1 MEEPQAKRSFWE
13 WLTGL
18 FSAPSPADIA
28 APVEAAAPPA
38 PAAAPVPEPLAAPPV
53 APPGIPEPS
62 PTTREAA
69 GRREEILRVQA
80 VTASLLTKKVSPGEV
95 FRHIVDG
102 AADCLQADEASLMLV
117 DGDELRVVSARKAD
131 EHVTIHFQT
140 RPTKIG
146 EGVAGWVARE
156 GKPLLL
162 NEGDD
167 FSRFTNF
174 APKGGRIRSALSVP
188 LHVEG
193 RVVGVLNANR
203 LAGGEN
209 FTADDLAVLRLFGDT
224 AALAID
230 QTSLLQT
237 VQTRARAVQTL
248 LAVTDAFSGETEPE
262 GALVKLVPVLGETFH
277 AGWAL
282 AFLGSASE
290 GRLNAI
296 AAWTPRG
303 GSRGRDGLSGV
314 GLGLTGEVPAA
325 FQNEELVFLSGLP
338 VEGTLDGSLPSRLL
352 FVPVG
357 DLGAQSRCAL
367 ILGWDDP
374 GFTPPSEDLK
384 VLEGLARQLALVLS
398 RQDRAAA
405 VGALEAEMAQARAH
419 LMEAERL
426 ATIGQSMAGVV
437 HDINAPLTAV
447 TAFAQLLQKES
458 VEPKTRERS
467 GHIIEAAQR
476 AQRLVR
482 ELLTM
487 ARPHPPSFELID
499 LHQTI
504 QVAMDLERPQ
514 CAVSGIKLTTAFDPN
529 LPKVKADPHRL
540 GQVFINL
547 LVNARQAMDS
557 AGKGTQ
563 ILVQTR
569 PSERT
574 IEARFAD
581 DGPGIPPHVKAKIF
595 DWFFT
600 TKPPGE
606 GTGLGLAVSRE
617 ILLAH
622 GGNLRVEDTAGG
634 GATFVLEFPMPA
646 PDAPAS

>member
-1 MEEPQAKRSFWE
+1 MEEPQAKRSFWD

-18 FSAPSPADIA
+18 FSPPGPVDVPVPGEATAA
-28 APVEAAAPPA
+28 APPEAPPA
-38 PAAAPVPEPLAAPPV
+38 PAPV
-53 APPGIPEPS
+53 AEPAGAPAAILEPS
-62 PTTREAA
+62 PAARETA

-102 AADCLQADEASLMLV
+102 AADCLRADEASLMLV

-131 EHVTIHFQT
+131 EHVTIRFQL
-140 RPTKIG
+140 RPTRIG

-209 FTADDLAVLRLFGDT
+209 FTEDDLAVLRLFGDT

-262 GALVKLVPVLGETFH
+262 RALVKLVPTLGETFH
-277 AGWAL
+277 AGWTL
-282 AFLGSASE
+282 AFLGVASE
-290 GRLNAI
+290 GRLNAV
-296 AAWTPRG
+296 AAWTTGG
-303 GSRGRDGLSGV
+303 GSRGRDGLGDV

-325 FQNEELVFLSGLP
+325 FQNQELVFLSRLP
-338 VEGTLDGSLPSRLL
+338 IEGPLDGPLPPRLL

-357 DLGAQSRCAL
+357 DPAAQSRCAL

-374 GFTPPSEDLK
+374 GFAPPSEDLK
-384 VLEGLARQLALVLS
+384 VLQGLARQLELVLS
-398 RQDRAAA
+398 QQDRAAT

-447 TAFAQLLQKES
+447 TAFAQLVQKES
-458 VEPKTRERS
+458 IEPKTRERA
-467 GHIIEAAQR
+467 GHIMEASQR

-487 ARPHPPSFELID
+487 ARPHPPTFELID

-514 CAVSGIKLTTAFDPN
+514 CAVSGIKLATAFDPSV
-529 LPKVKADPHRL
+529 PKIKADPHRL

-547 LVNARQAMDS
+547 LVNARQAMDA

-563 ILVQTR
+563 IQVQTR
-569 PSERT
+569 PLERMA
-574 IEARFAD
+574 EVRFID
-581 DGPGIPPHVKAKIF
+581 DGPGIPPHIKAKIF

-622 GGNLRVEDTAGG
+622 GGNMRVEDTAGG
-634 GATFVLEFPMPA
+634 GASFVLEFPMP
-646 PDAPAS
+646 PPEAPAQ